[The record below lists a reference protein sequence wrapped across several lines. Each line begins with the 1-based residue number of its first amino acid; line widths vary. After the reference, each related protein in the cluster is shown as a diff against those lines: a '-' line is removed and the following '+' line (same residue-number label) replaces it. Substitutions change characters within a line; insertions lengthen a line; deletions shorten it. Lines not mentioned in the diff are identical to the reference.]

1 MFNKLFTKKST
12 VVKRV
17 VEYSYFP
24 IESTQ
29 QVELRRN
36 IRERFNRK

>member
-1 MFNKLFTKKST
+1 MFKLFTKKST

-17 VEYSYFP
+17 QEYSYFP
-24 IESTQ
+24 LESSQ

-36 IRERFNRK
+36 IRERFAR